1 MQGRLV
7 LVPPCST
14 ASLCS
19 CLGCSRVEI
28 SAPPVVA
35 LSLGGLEGGQ
45 SVLPPSVLQSGVQLG
60 EEKLLPCVGMS
71 GWLGGQGRLCC
82 DCSGNT

>member
-35 LSLGGLEGGQ
+35 LSLGGLEGG
-45 SVLPPSVLQSGVQLG
+45 SVSAAT
-60 EEKLLPCVGMS
+60 
-71 GWLGGQGRLCC
+71 LCPAEW
-82 DCSGNT
+82 GAAG